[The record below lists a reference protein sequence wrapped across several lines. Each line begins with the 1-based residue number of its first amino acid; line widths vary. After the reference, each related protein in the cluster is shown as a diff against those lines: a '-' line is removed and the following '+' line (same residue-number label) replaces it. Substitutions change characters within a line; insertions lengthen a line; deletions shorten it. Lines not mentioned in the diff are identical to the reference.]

1 MIVDGYDVFVIDG
14 SIADWLQD
22 EAVQS
27 IPFDELPADAAE
39 KLCRLALERGF
50 SCAIERKK
58 RWVKGGDADGS
69 EESGEK
75 L

>member
-1 MIVDGYDVFVIDG
+1 MITDRYEVVVVDGKIE
-14 SIADWLQD
+14 DWLQD

-27 IPFDELPADAAE
+27 LPFDSLSAEAAE

-50 SCAIERKK
+50 SCAIQRKK
-58 RWVKGGDADGS
+58 CWVKGGDADGS